1 MVPPS
6 LRLALRFRGLALS
19 AALALVSAP
28 ALAEPP
34 PSLSP
39 GLRAPGFGDLELQ
52 VKGETLSAFAL
63 ERAGACRF
71 EPGRRVLEGQF
82 EGGVF
87 VGRVML
93 CQTGPACEAE
103 RSVPVLAFYSA
114 AQGTLS
120 SVVRLDAGCTSPALQ
135 GGRLVLEPL
144 TQLPAEGRKE
154 LAERRRQAERNK
166 QRARVVLTEAAKHL
180 QGQRF
185 AQAAAL
191 FDVALSYY
199 PENFAALQGLGVAEF
214 EQGHTAAAIA
224 MYERSLALAP
234 DKDTYFNLAVAYARL
249 KNRERALE
257 NLQRAATA
265 GFDAPNFM
273 QGDKDLTALLG
284 GDPIF
289 LTLLEKVRARHEA
302 QAGGRGTP

>member
-1 MVPPS
+1 M
-6 LRLALRFRGLALS
+6 LALASL
-19 AALALVSAP
+19 P
-28 ALAEPP
+28 ALASAP

-39 GLRAPGFGDLELQ
+39 GLRAAGYGDLELQ
-52 VKGETLSAFAL
+52 VKGDLVSAFTL
-63 ERAGACRF
+63 GRGGACRF

-93 CQTGPACEAE
+93 CQTGPACAAE

-114 AQGTLS
+114 AEGTLS
-120 SVVRLDAGCTSPALQ
+120 TVVRLEDGCSSPALQ

-144 TQLPAEGRKE
+144 LRLPAVGRKE
-154 LAERRRQAERNK
+154 LAERKRQTARNE
-166 QRARVVLTEAAKHL
+166 QRAKEVLTEAGKLLNDHK
-180 QGQRF
+180 F
-185 AQAAAL
+185 DQAGAL

-199 PENFAALQGLGVAEF
+199 PENYAALQGLGVAEF
-214 EQGHTAAAIA
+214 EQGRTAAAIA
-224 MYERSLALAP
+224 MYERSLALEP

-257 NLQRAATA
+257 NLQRAADA
-265 GFDAPNFM
+265 GFDAPAYM
-273 QGDKDLTALLG
+273 KGDKDLTTLLG

-289 LTLLEKVRARHEA
+289 LTLLEQVRVRHEA